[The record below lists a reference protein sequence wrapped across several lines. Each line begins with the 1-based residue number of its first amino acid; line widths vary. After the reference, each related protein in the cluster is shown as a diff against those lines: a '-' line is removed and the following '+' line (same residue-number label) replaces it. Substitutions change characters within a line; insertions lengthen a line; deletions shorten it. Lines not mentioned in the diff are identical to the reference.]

1 MNVRNNTKLIT
12 INALLLAIGVILHQ
26 ITPVLGL
33 PMQPDFALTMLFIII
48 ILNDNFKITMVS
60 GTLMGIFTAMTTK
73 FPGGQLPNVVD
84 KIFTAFIVF
93 FIYSF
98 NKKKSNILGR
108 LSVEKRNN
116 ILMAIVLPLGTLVS
130 GILFLGSAKIIVGLP
145 ASFSILFL
153 TVVVPSVALN
163 TVIGLVLYRIVEKSL
178 RRASYSIRG

>member
-26 ITPVLGL
+26 ITPILGL

-84 KIFTAFIVF
+84 KIFTALI
-93 FIYSF
+93 
-98 NKKKSNILGR
+98 
-108 LSVEKRNN
+108 EKRNN
-116 ILMAIVLPLGTLVS
+116 ILIAIVLPLGTLVS
-130 GILFLGSAKIIVGLP
+130 GILFLGTAKIIVGLP

-153 TVVVPSVALN
+153 TVVVPSIALN

>member
-12 INALLLAIGVILHQ
+12 VNALLLAIGVILHQ

-84 KIFTAFIVF
+84 KIFTALIVF
-93 FIYSF
+93 LFIALI
-98 NKKKSNILGR
+98 KKS
-108 LSVEKRNN
+108 N

-130 GILFLGSAKIIVGLP
+130 GILFLGSAQIIVGLP

>member
-26 ITPVLGL
+26 ITPILGL

-84 KIFTAFIVF
+84 KIFTALIVF
-93 FIYSF
+93 LFIALI
-98 NKKKSNILGR
+98 KKSNILGR

-116 ILMAIVLPLGTLVS
+116 ILMAIILPLGTLVS
-130 GILFLGSAKIIVGLP
+130 GILFLGSAQIIVGLP

>member
-1 MNVRNNTKLIT
+1 MDIRDLLENVKNNNLDIEDALDILKDLPYEDLGYANIDHHRQIRN
-12 INALLLAIGVILHQ
+12 GYPEVIYCEGKTDEH
-26 ITPVLGL
+26 ILG
-33 PMQPDFALTMLFIII
+33 II
-48 ILNDNFKITMVS
+48 
-60 GTLMGIFTAMTTK
+60 
-73 FPGGQLPNVVD
+73 D
-84 KIFTAFIVF
+84 KM
-93 FIYSF
+93 

-130 GILFLGSAKIIVGLP
+130 GILFLGTAKIIVGLP

>member
-60 GTLMGIFTAMTTK
+60 GTLMGIFTAK

-84 KIFTAFIVF
+84 KIFTALIVF
-93 FIYSF
+93 LFIALI
-98 NKKKSNILGR
+98 KKSNILGR

-130 GILFLGSAKIIVGLP
+130 GILFLGSAQIIVGLP